1 MPSRV
6 GILLL
11 GCLFFTGCGH
21 RRVHAPLPPPPPA
34 ASRTPQA
41 GNEGQL
47 SAKPQVL
54 YSQTG
59 IASWYGAPYHNAR
72 SANGAI
78 YNENAMTAANRT
90 LPMGTKVRVTNLAT
104 HQSAVVTI
112 TDRGPFVPNRILDLS
127 RAAAIKTGV
136 YRTGVAR
143 VRMDVL
149 RSPHSAAQGG
159 RWCVQ
164 IGAFR
169 HAASANKLRDHLQRE
184 FPRANVIAFAG
195 ATGHWV
201 RIKPSGQ
208 SHQAAKEVAAS
219 LRLTE
224 GQAYIVRLN

>member
-1 MPSRV
+1 MEASPA
-6 GILLL
+6 
-11 GCLFFTGCGH
+11 
-21 RRVHAPLPPPPPA
+21 APVTKSTPPPA
-34 ASRTPQA
+34 AKVRI
-41 GNEGQL
+41 
-47 SAKPQVL
+47 L
-54 YSQTG
+54 YSEIG

-72 SANGAI
+72 SANGQI

-90 LPMGTKVRVTNLAT
+90 LPMGTMVRVTNLAT
-104 HQSAVVTI
+104 HQSAVVKI

-127 RAAAIKTGV
+127 RAAAIRTGV
-136 YRTGVAR
+136 YRSGVAR

-149 RSPHSAAQGG
+149 GSPHTGTQTA

-169 HAASANKLRDHLQRE
+169 HAGSANKLRDHLQRQ
-184 FPRANVIAFAG
+184 FPRANIIAFAG

-201 RIKPSGQ
+201 RIKPSGE

-219 LRLTE
+219 LHLTE